1 MTEENTSTVGYM
13 NPPEHTRF
21 KKGKSGNPLGRPRKR
36 EDLNT
41 VLHRVLK
48 RKVRVKDNDQKLPI
62 RDALMWKLRDL
73 ALNGDKQAI
82 ALQRRIIDESGI
94 ADPNAYTPEEDKK
107 QMLRALKKIREYME
121 QKEEDREQ
129 KE

>member
-1 MTEENTSTVGYM
+1 MTDAKTPNVGYM
-13 NPPEHTRF
+13 KPPEHTQF
-21 KKGKSGNPLGRPRKR
+21 KKGKSGNPRGRPRKR

-73 ALNGDKQAI
+73 ALNGDKQAM
-82 ALQRRIIDESGI
+82 ALHQRIIEEAGI
-94 ADPNAYTPEEDKK
+94 ADPDACSPEEKK
-107 QMLRALKKIREYME
+107 RRILRRIRRMEKKAARKDPPHE
-121 QKEEDREQ
+121 
-129 KE
+129 

>member
-1 MTEENTSTVGYM
+1 MKKDQTPNVGYM
-13 NPPEHTRF
+13 NPPEHTQF
-21 KKGKSGNPLGRPRKR
+21 KKGESGNPRGRPRKR

-73 ALNGDKQAI
+73 ALQGDRHAL
-82 ALQRRIIDESGI
+82 ALQRRIIDEAGI
-94 ADPNAYTPEEDKK
+94 ADPNAYSPEEKK
-107 QMLRALKKIREYME
+107 KKIIRALKRIAEHME
-121 QKEEDREQ
+121 QKEKDRE
-129 KE
+129 

>member
-1 MTEENTSTVGYM
+1 MTDENTSTVGYM

-21 KKGKSGNPLGRPRKR
+21 KKGKSGNPCGRPRKR

-41 VLHRVLK
+41 VLHRVLN

-62 RDALMWKLRDL
+62 RDALMWRLRDL
-73 ALNGDKQAI
+73 ALQGDKQAM

-94 ADPNAYTPEEDKK
+94 ADPNAYSPEEKK
-107 QMLRALKKIREYME
+107 KKILRALKRFAEHME
-121 QKEEDREQ
+121 QKEKDNE
-129 KE
+129 

>member
-1 MTEENTSTVGYM
+1 MTDDQTPTVGYM

-21 KKGKSGNPLGRPRKR
+21 KKGKSGNPRGRPRKR

-41 VLHRVLK
+41 VLHRVLN
-48 RKVRVKDNDQKLPI
+48 RKVRVKDNDERLQI

-73 ALNGDKQAI
+73 ALSGDKQAM

-94 ADPNAYTPEEDKK
+94 ADPNAFSPEEKK
-107 QMLRALKKIREYME
+107 QKIIRALKRIAKNIK
-121 QKEEDREQ
+121 QKEKDHE
-129 KE
+129 